1 MAPLVAPLLAIALTL
16 CGPAAAA
23 GQGVPAG
30 STGDQAAERARFH
43 FGPLA
48 LQPRLSIDHVGVDS
62 NPLNRAD
69 GSRGDLTATLMP
81 AVQTWFRVGAM
92 RVTSLTSYEVLYLQR
107 TAAQRSTGLGEIV
120 HLEAPLARLRPYA
133 ELQRT
138 TSHQRPNSEIDD
150 RVAQTTTAGTVGT
163 AIRIGPRLELDL
175 HAREGRVAFGDPA
188 DALTLADAL
197 DRQSTTLGVD
207 GRYALTPLTTFVVRT
222 ERTRDKFAHDVLRD
236 AAAVS
241 VQPGVE
247 FKPGALLSG
256 SAFVGFRRFDPDAA
270 TLGSY
275 AGLVAAVKLK
285 YTWRDSTR
293 LDVKTSRDVEYSFER
308 ETPFYIQTG
317 QALSLT
323 HAVAELWDVV
333 VRGGFDR
340 LAYQRATSTPGPARV
355 DRVRSAGAGIGY
367 HFAGSTRLG
376 FDVTYQQRLSPLA
389 ERRYSGY
396 RIGGSFTYGS

>member
-1 MAPLVAPLLAIALTL
+1 MAPRLASVLAIAMAF

-43 FGPLA
+43 VGPLA

-92 RVTSLTSYEVLYLQR
+92 RVTNVTSYEILYLQR

-120 HLEAPLARLRPYA
+120 HLEAPLTRLRPYA
-133 ELQRT
+133 ELQHT
-138 TSHQRPNSEIDD
+138 TSHQRPSTEIDD
-150 RVAQTTTAGTVGT
+150 RVEQTTTAGTAGT
-163 AIRIGPRLELDL
+163 AIRLGARLELDL
-175 HAREGRVAFGDPA
+175 HARESRVAFGDA
-188 DALTLADAL
+188 TGALALADAL
-197 DRQSTTLGVD
+197 DRRSATMGVD

-222 ERTRDKFAHDVLRD
+222 ERTRDRFAHDVLRD
-236 AAAVS
+236 TSAVS

-256 SAFVGFRRFDPDAA
+256 SAFVGYRRFVPDETA
-270 TLGSY
+270 LPSY

-293 LDVKTSRDVEYSFER
+293 FDARASRDVEYSFER
-308 ETPFYIQTG
+308 ETPFYIQTA
-317 QALSLT
+317 QALSVT

-333 VRGGFDR
+333 VRGGVDR
-340 LAYQRATSTPGPARV
+340 MAYRNASPAADERRV
-355 DRVRSAGAGIGY
+355 DRVRSAGAGVGY

-376 FDVTYQQRLSPLA
+376 FDVTYQQRLSPRA
-389 ERRYSGY
+389 DRRYSGY